1 MNVRKEALTFAYIIN
16 LEQKNLHKI
25 YEAPQITNIFIFPQV
40 SWRIRLPTN
49 YLPSHVI
56 RMQIWLPH

>member
-25 YEAPQITNIFIFPQV
+25 YEAAFSETV
-40 SWRIRLPTN
+40 S
-49 YLPSHVI
+49 SFV
-56 RMQIWLPH
+56 